1 MYAIIGASG
10 KQFKVEK
17 GDFIYLD
24 KLENNAGD
32 ELSFDVL
39 LLGEDGNATIGTP
52 TVAGAKVV
60 GKVLG
65 QVKGEKII
73 VYKYKSKKNER
84 KRQGHR
90 QPYTKVEITQVTAG

>member
-1 MYAIIGASG
+1 LYAIIGASG